1 MSDKQN
7 GTEMMDPLVARQ
19 ELERIGN
26 QRAVNRRK
34 FLTGVGMA
42 GVAAAGAGVLAACSD
57 SRVVPATPVAAA
69 GPSEQDV
76 LNFALNLEYLEAN
89 FYSVAT
95 TGNTLSTTDNG
106 GTASTSI
113 TGGKLITFS
122 DPAVQAIA
130 LEIAA
135 DELHHVQ
142 FLQAALGSA
151 AIACPTLN
159 LNALGIGFGSDAE
172 FLTLS
177 RAFEDT
183 GVSAYGGAATL
194 LSGSIL
200 QYAAQILPVEAYH
213 ASAARVQLIQKGIT
227 VSALDAQDVPPTA
240 STYFTVYGGSV
251 TASSTSAG
259 LAVIRT
265 PAQVLGIVFGVSTA
279 STTTPPTGVTKGGFF
294 PNGVNGTNS
303 ALLST

>member
-1 MSDKQN
+1 MSDQQN

-19 ELERIGN
+19 ELERIGD
-26 QRAVNRRK
+26 QRSVNRRK

-57 SRVVPATPVAAA
+57 SRVVPPSPVAAA

-76 LNFALNLEYLEAN
+76 LNFALNLEYLEAS
-89 FYSVAT
+89 FYAYAT
-95 TGNTLSTTDNG
+95 TGAGIPAANLPGNPTIMG
-106 GTASTSI
+106 GAMVP
-113 TGGKLITFS
+113 FS
-122 DPAVQAIA
+122 DPAVKAIA
-130 LEIAA
+130 IEIAA

-142 FLQAALGSA
+142 FLQAALGSS
-151 AIACPTLN
+151 AINCPNLN

-194 LSGSIL
+194 LSGADL
-200 QYAAQILPVEAYH
+200 QYAAQILAVEAYH
-213 ASAARVQLIQKGIT
+213 ASSSRVQLIQKGIT
-227 VSALDAQDVPPTA
+227 VPALDAQDVPPTA
-240 STYFTVYGGSV
+240 STYFTVYGGAV
-251 TASSTSAG
+251 AAATTSAG
-259 LAVIRT
+259 FSIIRT

-279 STTTPPTGVTKGGFF
+279 STTTPPTGITSGGFF

>member
-19 ELERIGN
+19 ELERIGDK
-26 QRAVNRRK
+26 RAVNRRN
-34 FLTGVGMA
+34 FLAGVGMA

-57 SRVVPATPVAAA
+57 ARVVPPTPVAAA

-89 FYSVAT
+89 FYSFAT
-95 TGNTLSTTDNG
+95 TGAAIP
-106 GTASTSI
+106 TANLPGSPTI
-113 TGGKLITFS
+113 TGGKQVTFS
-122 DPAVQAIA
+122 DPSVEAIA

-142 FLQAALGSA
+142 FLQAALGSVA
-151 AIACPTLN
+151 VNCPNLN

-194 LSGSIL
+194 LSGSDL
-200 QYAAQILPVEAYH
+200 QYAAQILAVEAYH
-213 ASAARVQLIQKGIT
+213 ASSSRLQLIRKGIT
-227 VSALDAQDVPPTA
+227 VPALDAQDVPPTA
-240 STYFTVYGGSV
+240 SAFFTVYGGAVS
-251 TASSTSAG
+251 ASSTSAG
-259 LAVIRT
+259 FSIIRT
-265 PAQVLGIVFGVSTA
+265 PAQVLGIVFGVSTP
-279 STTTPPTGVTKGGFF
+279 STTTPPTGITSGGFF
-294 PNGVNGTNS
+294 PNGVNGTNP

>member
-1 MSDKQN
+1 MFDKQN
-7 GTEMMDPLVARQ
+7 KTEISDPLVARQ
-19 ELERIGN
+19 ELERIGD
-26 QRAVNRRK
+26 QRAVNRRN
-34 FLTGVGMA
+34 FLAGVGMA

-57 SRVVPATPVAAA
+57 SRPVTPAPVGAA

-89 FYSVAT
+89 FYAYAT
-95 TGNTLSTTDNG
+95 TGMPIPAANLPGSPT
-106 GTASTSI
+106 I
-113 TGGKLITFS
+113 TGGAMVNFS
-122 DPAVQAIA
+122 DPVVKEIAIA
-130 LEIAA
+130 IAA

-142 FLQAALGSA
+142 FLQAALGASA
-151 AIACPTLN
+151 INCPNLN

-194 LSGSIL
+194 LSGADL
-200 QYAAQILPVEAYH
+200 QYAAQILAVEAYH
-213 ASAARVQLIQKGIT
+213 ASSSRVQLIQKGIT
-227 VSALDAQDVPPTA
+227 VPALDAQDVPPTA
-240 STYFTVYGGSV
+240 STVFTVYGGPVAS
-251 TASSTSAG
+251 SSTSAG
-259 LAVIRT
+259 LSIIRT

-279 STTTPPTGVTKGGFF
+279 TTTTPTTGITKGGFF